1 VTATYQTHLAWSYLR
16 EKREALEAW
25 SRHLDRLLNGEGD
38 AITRK
43 AILERRTYEG
53 WNKWSSRGRV
63 KDEALH
69 MALGNPSAEPRRM
82 LATT

>member
-25 SRHLDRLLNGEGD
+25 SRHLGKLLDGEGD

-53 WNKWSSRGRV
+53 WNTWSSRGRV

-69 MALGNPSAEPRRM
+69 RTVDNPSLEAW
-82 LATT
+82 ATTLP